1 MPSELFKRY
10 LSKKRRESSLGL
22 YTWLY
27 MDRDELFPM
36 KWLQSTDFFTAPAS
50 TRYHGAYEGGLFDHC
65 MNVTKTLMQMTK
77 LGLISWERQESP
89 VIIGMLHDA
98 TKIGAYVLNPFG
110 EGNCW
115 EHNPNWNGSGPHG
128 QDSVLKI
135 KQHMELTEEEEHCIR
150 WHMGAYETDQWAGY
164 DEAIRKY
171 PNVLWT
177 HTADMFASKVMEGNS
192 EK

>member
-1 MPSELFKRY
+1 MTSELFKRY
-10 LSKKRRESSLGL
+10 SYKKRRESSLGL

-98 TKIGAYVLNPFG
+98 TKIGAYVRDPYGVSWVRNPEAIQISPIHG
-110 EGNCW
+110 E
-115 EHNPNWNGSGPHG
+115 
-128 QDSVLKI
+128 DSVLKI
-135 KQHMELTEEEEHCIR
+135 KQHMELTEEEEYCIR
-150 WHMGAYETDQWAGY
+150 WHMGAYETDQWDEY
-164 DEAIRKY
+164 DKAIRKY

-177 HTADMFASKVMEGNS
+177 HTADMFASKVMEGHS